1 MNTQNKCPF
10 MHANLEGTT
19 NKDWWPNQLDVSVL
33 RQHDARSNLMDP
45 DFDYRE
51 AFKTLDYTALKK
63 DLTGLM
69 TDLQEWWQLIMAI
82 MAGFS
87 FVWPGM
93 LPAPIGQQ
101 MAAAAGGTGAKS
113 VLPR

>member
-33 RQHDARSNLMDP
+33 RQHDARSNPMDP

-69 TDLQEWWQLIMAI
+69 TIHKNGGQLIMAI

-87 FVWPGM
+87 FVWPARCRH
-93 LPAPIGQQ
+93 LSDNRWRRRRYRRPAFCL
-101 MAAAAGGTGAKS
+101 AK
-113 VLPR
+113 